1 MMEEA
6 IAIMANMSPSASQW
20 LVNVSPEGLQAAV
33 TDHNQ
38 ATVGPETG
46 NVESEDA
53 TSPKPTPEPSPSGNL
68 IDPATASASDL
79 SRLAEFDTINQCID
93 PRLLEI
99 SEGELMCF
107 EPDLQKILGDFW
119 DGP

>member
-33 TDHNQ
+33 ADHNQ
-38 ATVGPETG
+38 ATPGPEAG
-46 NVESEDA
+46 NVDSDNV
-53 TSPKPTPEPSPSGNL
+53 TSPEPTPEPSPSSNPT
-68 IDPATASASDL
+68 DPATASASTFP
-79 SRLAEFDTINQCID
+79 RPAEFDTINQYID

-99 SEGELMCF
+99 PEGERIDFDLY
-107 EPDLQKILGDFW
+107 LQKIL
-119 DGP
+119 